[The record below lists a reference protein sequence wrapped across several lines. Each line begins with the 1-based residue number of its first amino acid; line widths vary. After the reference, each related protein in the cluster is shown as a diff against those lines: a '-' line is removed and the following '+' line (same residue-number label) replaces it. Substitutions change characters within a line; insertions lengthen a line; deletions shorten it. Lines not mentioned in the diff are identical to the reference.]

1 LNRTITEKKSKVMQC
16 PRILALFQKRV
27 DGDDAL
33 LHLARL
39 RFSQAGLG
47 TEFYAET
54 PEELEYLL
62 QFKPLPETPAVVH
75 LGRGLNVL
83 DRGGRATVADFAET
97 AGGRLF
103 GLVVHDQ
110 VEIATQFDDYTE
122 ALRELD
128 SLFQGKN
135 SAYLFVE
142 YAAGLDTEV
151 FINLFR
157 RIRGL
162 KNISACIDTGH
173 VGIWK
178 ARGIFSQIHPDMD
191 VCDIRTDHP
200 GLKELIKDISSSV
213 DAALPETL
221 RVIRELG
228 ALGKPLHFHLHDG
241 HPFSASSPFGVSDHM
256 SFLETVPLPFE
267 FRGRMSIELMY
278 GLSGLSSI
286 VSESLESL
294 PAEKISF
301 SLEIHPGNGRI
312 PLDDA
317 SYFFD
322 HWRDRTNAERMN
334 FWLTVLSQN
343 KRLIEETCRQYYG
356 QMKRN

>member
-1 LNRTITEKKSKVMQC
+1 MKRHITVGEIKSVSC
-16 PRILALFQKRV
+16 PSILALFQKRI

-33 LHLARL
+33 LQLASL

-54 PEELEYLL
+54 PGVLEYLL
-62 QFKPLPETPAVVH
+62 KFKPHPETPAVVH
-75 LGRGLNVL
+75 LERRLDLLTGVGRK
-83 DRGGRATVADFAET
+83 TVTDFAEKA
-97 AGGRLF
+97 AGRVF

-110 VEIATQFDDYTE
+110 AETATRFDDYAE

-128 SLFQGKN
+128 SSFRENGL
-135 SAYLFVE
+135 YLFIE
-142 YAAGLDTEV
+142 YASGLDTEV

-157 RIRGL
+157 RIKAL

-178 ARGIFSQIHPDMD
+178 TRRVFSQLHPGMD
-191 VCDIRTDHP
+191 VCNIRTYDP
-200 GLKELIKDISSSV
+200 GLKNLMEDVACALG
-213 DAALPETL
+213 AALPETL
-221 RVIRELG
+221 RIIGELG
-228 ALGKPLHFHLHDG
+228 AMGKPIHFHLHDG
-241 HPFSASSPFGVSDHM
+241 HPLSASSPFGVSDHM
-256 SFLETVPLPFE
+256 SFLDTVPLPFE
-267 FRGRMSIELMY
+267 SSGGRSMGLMY

-286 VSESLESL
+286 VGMPLRLL
-294 PAEKISF
+294 PPDRISF

-317 SYFFD
+317 SHLFG

-334 FWLTVLSQN
+334 FWLAVLSQN
-343 KRLIEETCRQYYG
+343 KMLVEEACRHYYEHC
-356 QMKRN
+356 KPD